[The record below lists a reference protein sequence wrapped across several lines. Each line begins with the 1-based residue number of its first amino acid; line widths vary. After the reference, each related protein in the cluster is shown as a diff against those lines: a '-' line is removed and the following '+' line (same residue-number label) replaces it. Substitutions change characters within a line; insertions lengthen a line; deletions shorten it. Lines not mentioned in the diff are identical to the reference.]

1 MGWIER
7 LVNGAIR
14 LLTGIVCRVDE
25 GQLKR
30 IPWRGPLIIVANH
43 INFVE
48 TPLLF
53 VRLRP
58 RPVTGF
64 AKAEWWRNAFVRR
77 LFDMWGAI
85 PLRRGEGDVEAFHQ
99 AFKALDDGKIMVL
112 APEGTRS
119 GTGQLKRG
127 QPGVA
132 LLAVRSGAPILP
144 LGLYGYEDLWRNMAR
159 FRRTDFRVAM
169 GRPFRIRPVSGRV
182 TSEIRQEIA
191 DQIMCQ
197 IAALLPERYRGD
209 YADPLRDSDSRLE
222 FLPEPAG

>member
-1 MGWIER
+1 MGRIER

-14 LLTGIVCRVDE
+14 MLTGIVCRVDE
-25 GQLKR
+25 EQLKR

-43 INFVE
+43 INFIE

-77 LFDMWGAI
+77 LFDMWEAI

-132 LLAVRSGAPILP
+132 LLALRSGAPILP
-144 LGLYGYEDLWRNMAR
+144 LGLYGYEDLWRNMLR
-159 FRRTDFRVAM
+159 FRRTDFRVAI
-169 GRPFRIRPVSGRV
+169 GRPFRTRPVSGRV

-191 DQIMCQ
+191 DQIMVQ
-197 IAALLPERYRGD
+197 IAALLPEPYRGE

>member
-1 MGWIER
+1 MER

-14 LLTGIVCRVDE
+14 LLTGLVCRVDE
-25 GQLKR
+25 EQLKR
-30 IPWRGPLIIVANH
+30 IPWHGPLIIVANH
-43 INFVE
+43 INFIE
-48 TPLLF
+48 TPLIF

-85 PLRRGEGDVEAFHQ
+85 PLRRGEGDIEAFHQ

-132 LLAVRSGAPILP
+132 LLALRSSAPVIP
-144 LGLYGYEDLWRNMAR
+144 VALYGYEHLWRNMAR
-159 FRRTDFRVAM
+159 LRRTDFHVVI
-169 GRPFRIRPVSGRV
+169 GRPFRVRPVNGRV
-182 TSEIRQEIA
+182 TSETRQAIV
-191 DQIMCQ
+191 DQIMYQ
-197 IAALLPERYRGD
+197 IASLLPDHYRGE
-209 YADPLRDSDSRLE
+209 YADRSRASESHLGLLSE
-222 FLPEPAG
+222 VKGAM